1 MNWLFQVMRP
11 LRRLLH
17 TLSGWQY
24 PADCFVSKAV
34 SNYRRFP
41 PQKPQQQQQNDILL
55 FDFFKKDLTGEL
67 RPLAVTP
74 QGPSPHS
81 NLPVS
86 EFHSEIQT
94 SHKLSLKLRETK
106 KLNWFD
112 QLIKLSLMQMRRSA
126 CGRWTIGTWETG
138 TCHRF
143 GRLSPPR
150 PTMINRPLY
159 LQPPAIFS
167 AFFFQNIYTLF
178 FFIESDFFLKKLIRF

>member
-1 MNWLFQVMRP
+1 MRP

-94 SHKLSLKLRETK
+94 SHKLKLRNK
-106 KLNWFD
+106 KVE
-112 QLIKLSLMQMRRSA
+112 LIRSA
-126 CGRWTIGTWETG
+126 DQIVAYANEAQCVWAVNDRNVGNG
-138 TCHRF
+138 H
-143 GRLSPPR
+143 LSSFRSALTPSAYDDQSTALPAATR
-150 PTMINRPLY
+150 HFLRIFLTKY
-159 LQPPAIFS
+159 LH
-167 AFFFQNIYTLF
+167 AFFFH
-178 FFIESDFFLKKLIRF
+178 